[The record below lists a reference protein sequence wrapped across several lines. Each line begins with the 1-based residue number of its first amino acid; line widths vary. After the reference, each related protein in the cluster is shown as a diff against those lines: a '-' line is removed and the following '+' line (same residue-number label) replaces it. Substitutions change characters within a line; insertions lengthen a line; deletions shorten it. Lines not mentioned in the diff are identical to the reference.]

1 MSGRD
6 PLERPEP
13 LIRRVYAYAAYWLG
27 DGADAEDATSEVF
40 ENALR
45 YRSSYDPAKG
55 EPIAWVMGIAR
66 RSVRNALSARVSYEE
81 VPDAPA
87 PGDLERDALERLTL
101 DAALARLGE
110 RDRELIALRYG
121 ADLQASQI
129 AWLLEI
135 PTTNAAEVALHRAV
149 GRLREELRREEAP
162 AGPPEEARPDRELPV
177 RNAGPGSYQE

>member
-1 MSGRD
+1 MSARD

-66 RSVRNALSARVSYEE
+66 RSVRNALSARVAYAGE
-81 VPDAPA
+81 VPDRPA
-87 PGDLERDALERLTL
+87 PGDLEGEALERLTL

-121 ADLQASQI
+121 ADLKAAQI

-149 GRLREELRREEAP
+149 GRLREELRRQDAPESAP
-162 AGPPEEARPDRELPV
+162 APPASREVRV
-177 RNAGPGSYQE
+177 RNAGSGSYQE